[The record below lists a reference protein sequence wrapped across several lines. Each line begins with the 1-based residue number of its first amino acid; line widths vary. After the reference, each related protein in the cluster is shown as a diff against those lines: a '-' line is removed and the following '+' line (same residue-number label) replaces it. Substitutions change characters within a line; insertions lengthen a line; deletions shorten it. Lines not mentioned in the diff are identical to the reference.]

1 MDIPAKI
8 GRYEILERV
17 GRGGMGVLYRGRDPV
32 LDREVA
38 IKVMKADFQ
47 EDEAARPRF
56 YREAKAAAKL
66 QHRNI
71 VTIFEFGEEDQTP
84 YIVMEFLRGQ
94 DLARRLRAD
103 PPLTLEEKL
112 DIAAE
117 LCTGLHFAHQQG
129 VIHRDV
135 KPGNIWLLPD
145 GSVKLLDFGIA
156 TLQSSRLTQP
166 GTTSFGSAAYM
177 APEHVLGQPIDGRA
191 DTFSAGV
198 VLYEIVAGRRPFEA
212 ETPTAVL
219 VRIAQDQPEPID
231 RIVPGLPP
239 ALTAAVNCALEK
251 DPQRRF
257 QQAGELATELRII
270 RATLTARPRTEAP
283 TAHRATQIMPTVEAP
298 VPASDLEVA
307 ADQGD
312 QDLGS
317 SIPIVSR
324 PEPIDR
330 RAGTERGPFI
340 VAGATAFVL
349 VSLFLGYLWFAH
361 SDKRTDNRTGS
372 QATSAAPAAPP
383 AGTRLEAGRA
393 ERSDTPNRDITP
405 ADVDKA
411 ADRRRAGVV
420 QPTTKEHAAPAVP
433 VFHGV
438 VSIHGSYPF
447 EVLDGGQVLSASSPS
462 HEVAV
467 KGRRTLRVRSGEY
480 LLDQAITVDPA
491 DPPLR
496 DVQLPEPGYLTLR
509 WAAED
514 CSARI
519 GGTDLGFPP
528 VNDRPIAAGTF
539 LVRFTC
545 PDGTEKQVTVTVRP
559 GERKVESVRW

>member
-47 EDEAARPRF
+47 QDEAARPRF

-71 VTIFEFGEEDQTP
+71 VTVFEFGEEDQTP

-112 DIAAE
+112 DIVAE

-129 VIHRDV
+129 VVHRDV

-145 GSVKLLDFGIA
+145 GGVKLLDFGIA

-177 APEHVLGQPIDGRA
+177 APEHVLGQPVDGRA
-191 DTFSAGV
+191 DIFSAGV
-198 VLYEIVAGRRPFEA
+198 VLYEIITGRRPFEA

-219 VRIAQDQPEPID
+219 VRITQDQPQPID
-231 RIVPGLPP
+231 QIVPGLPR
-239 ALTAAVNCALEK
+239 ALTVAVNCALEK

-257 QQAGELATELRII
+257 QQAGELATELRIT
-270 RATLTARPRTEAP
+270 RATLSARSQTEVPTERRPASSAP
-283 TAHRATQIMPTVEAP
+283 TVVVEA
-298 VPASDLEVA
+298 VSASDLEVG
-307 ADQGD
+307 ADEGD
-312 QDLGS
+312 EEPGS

-330 RAGTERGPFI
+330 RARTERGPFI

-349 VSLFLGYLWFAH
+349 ISLFLGYLWFAH
-361 SDKRTDNRTGS
+361 SDNHAGS
-372 QATSAAPAAPP
+372 PATTAAPAAPP
-383 AGTRLEAGRA
+383 AGTPPEGGRA
-393 ERSDTPNRDITP
+393 ERSGSPNRDITP
-405 ADVDKA
+405 PAVDKT
-411 ADRRRAGVV
+411 ADGRRAAVV
-420 QPTTKEHAAPAVP
+420 QPTTQEPAAPVAP
-433 VFHGV
+433 VSRGI

-447 EVLDGGQVLSASSPS
+447 DVLDGGKVLSANSTS

-467 KGRRTLRVRSGEY
+467 KGRRTLRVRSEEY
-480 LLDQAITVDPA
+480 LLDQAISVDPA
-491 DPPLR
+491 DARLR
-496 DVQLPEPGYLTLR
+496 DIRVPEPGYLTLR

-559 GERKVESVRW
+559 GERKAESVRW